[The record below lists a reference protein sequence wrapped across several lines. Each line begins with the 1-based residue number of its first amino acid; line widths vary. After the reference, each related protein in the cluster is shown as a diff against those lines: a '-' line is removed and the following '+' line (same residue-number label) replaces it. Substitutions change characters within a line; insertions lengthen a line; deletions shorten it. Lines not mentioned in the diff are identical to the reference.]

1 MHNNDA
7 EQAILGGIFRNPDA
21 YDDVVE
27 IIRVD
32 DFYLYQH
39 RLIWEAIG
47 DIVSGNNTPDAISV
61 SEHLDRKGKLDEA
74 GEFQYISSLALN
86 IGTSSNVV
94 KYAQVVADY
103 ARERRTLA
111 ALNKAGDIIHGD
123 GDTADKIDKAL
134 TEIQDA
140 AEAKDIGE
148 GAVWIKDALREW
160 VDDLDRRFTSGTE
173 IQGLSTGYSDLDKKL
188 NGLKP
193 GKMYIVAGRPSMGKS
208 VIGQNI
214 CEHVAVELGK
224 PSAFFSMEMPTQDVT
239 GRVVCSIG
247 RVDNKETR
255 SGKVQEDSFPRITNA
270 ARRLQDS
277 PLYIDDAASLSPN
290 ELRARCR
297 KLKRTKDIQLVVVDY
312 LQLMRAPGYKNDRV
326 HEIEEISR
334 QLKAMAKE
342 LNIPVV
348 VISQLNRSVDG
359 RQDKRPIM
367 SDLRESGAI
376 EQDADVIAF
385 IYRQDQYEN
394 DESKH
399 TSIAELIVRKNRDG
413 ETGTILLLANLRFNR
428 FDNFDGREYQQE
440 QVQSM
445 RGIDL

>member
-7 EQAILGGIFRNPDA
+7 EQAILGGIFRNPDV

-27 IIRVD
+27 IIRVE

-47 DIVSGNNTPDAISV
+47 DIVNGNNTPDAISV
-61 SEHLDRKGKLDEA
+61 SEYLDRKGMLDEA

-86 IGTSSNVV
+86 IGTSRNVI

-123 GDTADKIDKAL
+123 GETADKIDKAL

-224 PSAFFSMEMPTQDVT
+224 PAAFFSMEMPTQDVT

-290 ELRARCR
+290 ELRAKCR

-342 LNIPVV
+342 LHIPVV

-399 TSIAELIVRKNRDG
+399 TSVAELIVRKNRDG

-440 QVQSM
+440 QV
-445 RGIDL
+445 DL